1 VNLAYENQ
9 QALALVQA
17 LWGVISPNFR
27 SVSFECIGEA
37 VRIYVILEHDDA
49 ADYEEIEDLV
59 PEFEAL
65 QQKKIEVDIKT
76 IVSAEPWKTGVSE
89 ILGRPVYVRREM

>member
-1 VNLAYENQ
+1 MNLAYENQ

-27 SVSFECIGEA
+27 SVSFQCLGEA
-37 VRIYVILEHDDA
+37 VQIYVILEHEDA
-49 ADYEEIEDLV
+49 TDREEIEDLV

-65 QQKKIEVDIKT
+65 QDKAVEVKVKT
-76 IVSAEPWKTGVSE
+76 FISAEPWKTGVNE
-89 ILGRPVYVRREM
+89 IPGRPVYVRRKM